1 MSPSGASTSASS
13 KIAMG
18 GPEDEDVIDVEIESR
33 KQGQSQ
39 GSSLKSVRG
48 NKKPMKTPD
57 GELNRTQEFD
67 VDKEE
72 VKVHGAKNSGTV
84 KEPQKNIVTVWKC
97 PECQYLNL
105 FGESQQCGNPRKCN
119 YDLGFADDLMQL
131 MTEVDE

>member
-48 NKKPMKTPD
+48 NKKPIKTPD

-67 VDKEE
+67 IDK
-72 VKVHGAKNSGTV
+72 G
-84 KEPQKNIVTVWKC
+84 KE
-97 PECQYLNL
+97 
-105 FGESQQCGNPRKCN
+105 
-119 YDLGFADDLMQL
+119 FALK
-131 MTEVDE
+131 